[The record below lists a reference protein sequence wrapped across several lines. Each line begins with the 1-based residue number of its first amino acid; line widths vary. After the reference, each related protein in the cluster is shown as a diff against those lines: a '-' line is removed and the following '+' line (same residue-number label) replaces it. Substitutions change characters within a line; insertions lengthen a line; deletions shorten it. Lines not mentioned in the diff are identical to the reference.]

1 MKIGSKARV
10 RMGAT
15 GTVKTGTIVYVH
27 PKRRF
32 CVEDVELPFGK
43 HVRETVYPIYR
54 RSKIKS

>member
-1 MKIGSKARV
+1 
-10 RMGAT
+10 MGAT

-32 CVEDVELPFGK
+32 CVADVELPFGK